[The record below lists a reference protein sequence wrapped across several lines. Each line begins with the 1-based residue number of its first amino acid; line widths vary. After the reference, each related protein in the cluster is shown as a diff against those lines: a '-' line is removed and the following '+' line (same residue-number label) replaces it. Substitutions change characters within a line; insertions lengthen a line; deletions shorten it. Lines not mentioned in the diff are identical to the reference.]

1 MDTDNIVSSVGA
13 ICIALDGELNTILMA
28 EQMAPREWGSV
39 FPAGSYSSSFNRE
52 QSHLTIP
59 MTRNI
64 GYTQRM
70 SKKESTSAPSV
81 EITIDTETIN
91 LYDIEQ
97 IIKCSHKEI
106 ASFQYWINNARIIGS
121 DLLTLKAGAA
131 LEITEQLRNKFFF
144 MGDGNA
150 VKGLFNNKDMVDITA
165 KLPTT
170 GDIVNWVSV
179 ALAYVRQVSYGIVKS
194 STILVS
200 PMAFAYLNNY
210 KDSSD
215 KSYYTKVSE
224 IVTDTPGGNPQTLKI
239 IVLDI
244 LSTTVSPDNPF
255 GDIYFLTNNPR
266 DYRYFYKS
274 MLAGQFVPSGARSI
288 EAATDAKYSDPYVL
302 TKYALTKAT
311 PHLPT
316 NMEELS
322 KIKQMKTTIDPVKT
336 AQPLQTSTPA
346 KVQTSESKPKA

>member
-1 MDTDNIVSSVGA
+1 MDTDNIIGSVGA
-13 ICIALDGELNTILMA
+13 ICIALDGQLNPILLA

-39 FPAGSYSSSFNRE
+39 FPAGSYSSSFNRQ
-52 QSHLTIP
+52 QSQLTIP

-70 SKKESTSAPSV
+70 SKKESKSAPSV
-81 EITIDTETIN
+81 EVAIVTETIN

-97 IIKCSHKEI
+97 VIICSHKEI

-121 DLLTLKAGAA
+121 DLLTLKATAA
-131 LEITEQLRNKFFF
+131 LEITEQLRNKYFF
-144 MGDGNA
+144 MGDGNT
-150 VKGLFNNKDMVDITA
+150 VKGLFNNKDLVDITA
-165 KLPTT
+165 QLPTT
-170 GDIVNWVSV
+170 GDVVNWTSI
-179 ALAYVRQVSYGIVKS
+179 ALAYLRQSSLGIVKP

-244 LSTTVSPDNPF
+244 LSTTVSSTKPV
-255 GDIYFLTNNPR
+255 GDIYFLTNNPK
-266 DYRYFYKS
+266 DYRYFYQS

-288 EAATDAKYSDPYVL
+288 EAATEAKYSDPYVL
-302 TKYALTKAT
+302 TKYALAKAT
-311 PHLPT
+311 PNHFDGFK
-316 NMEELS
+316 EDVAKLS
-322 KIKQMKTTIDPVKT
+322 AIKSKT
-336 AQPLQTSTPA
+336 
-346 KVQTSESKPKA
+346 